1 MIVLLMGVTGA
12 GKTTIGSLLARQL
25 GWEFVDADSFHSPEN
40 VEKIRQGIAL
50 SDADRAPWLRAIRDA
65 ILKWIAERKNVVL
78 ACSALKREY
87 REELVVGPEVKVV
100 YLDRINVGFAAL
112 QMQKQFG
119 FSDAVYGL
127 GAGVFFAGYFFFQV
141 PSNLALARVGPRR
154 WIAALMVVWGAI
166 SSAMIFIRGPRS
178 FYALRFLLGAAEA
191 GFFPG
196 MILYLK
202 NWFPARARAKAVA
215 LFMTAGPIAG
225 VVGGPISGALLGLH
239 SQHISGW
246 QWLFLIEGLPAV
258 LLGIVVFMFLTDYP
272 EAAAWLNDK
281 ERACLIEVL
290 NREQESDP
298 RNAALAEVFSAFSNW
313 KIWLLIIVYFGATTC
328 AYGLSLWLPNLIH
341 NVSKAGNFGIGLLST
356 IPYIATAVAMVLVG
370 MHSDRTGE
378 RRWHLAL
385 SAFSGA
391 IGLWCAAFAT
401 STVPQTA
408 FLSLALLSAF
418 SMMGPFWKTPTALL
432 SGTAAAAGIAL
443 INSFGNLGGFFGP
456 YVIGVVRN
464 ATGDFRGG
472 LIIAG
477 AMLAVSG
484 GVAIAVS
491 EISTAKKHMS
501 KA

>member
-1 MIVLLMGVTGA
+1 M
-12 GKTTIGSLLARQL
+12 
-25 GWEFVDADSFHSPEN
+25 
-40 VEKIRQGIAL
+40 
-50 SDADRAPWLRAIRDA
+50 
-65 ILKWIAERKNVVL
+65 
-78 ACSALKREY
+78 
-87 REELVVGPEVKVV
+87 
-100 YLDRINVGFAAL
+100 
-112 QMQKQFG
+112 
-119 FSDAVYGL
+119 
-127 GAGVFFAGYFFFQV
+127 VF
-141 PSNLALARVGPRR
+141 
-154 WIAALMVVWGAI
+154 I
-166 SSAMIFIRGPRS
+166 SGPRS

-239 SQHISGW
+239 SHHISGW

-258 LLGIVVFMFLTDYP
+258 LLGIVVFGFLTDYP
-272 EAAAWLNDK
+272 EAADWLNDG

-290 NREQESDP
+290 SREQESRLGPAP
-298 RNAALAEVFSAFSNW
+298 REVFSAFTNR

-328 AYGLSLWLPNLIH
+328 TYGLSLWLPNLIH
-341 NVSKAGNFGIGLLST
+341 NFSKAGNFAIGLLSA

-370 MHSDRTGE
+370 VHSDRTGE

-385 SAFSGA
+385 SAFGGA

-401 STVPQTA
+401 STLPQIV

-418 SMMGPFWKTPTALL
+418 SMMGPFWATSTSLL

-472 LIIAG
+472 LVIAG

-484 GVAIAVS
+484 GLAIAVR
-491 EISTAKKHMS
+491 EIKR
-501 KA
+501 

>member
-1 MIVLLMGVTGA
+1 MDVAIKLDLEAAVITKLTRRLLPFLFLLYIVA
-12 GKTTIGSLLARQL
+12 
-25 GWEFVDADSFHSPEN
+25 
-40 VEKIRQGIAL
+40 
-50 SDADRAPWLRAIRDA
+50 
-65 ILKWIAERKNVVL
+65 
-78 ACSALKREY
+78 
-87 REELVVGPEVKVV
+87 

-127 GAGVFFAGYFFFQV
+127 GAGVFFAGYFFFQI

-166 SSAMIFIRGPRS
+166 SSAMVFISGARS

-202 NWFPARARAKAVA
+202 NWFPVTARAKAVA

-281 ERACLIEVL
+281 ERACLIEIL
-290 NREQESDP
+290 KSEQEPPS
-298 RNAALAEVFSAFSNW
+298 RKAALAEVFSAFTNW

-341 NVSKAGNFGIGLLST
+341 NVSEAGNFGIGLLSA
-356 IPYIATAVAMVLVG
+356 IPYIATAAAMVLVG

-385 SAFSGA
+385 AGFAGA
-391 IGLWCAAFAT
+391 IGLWCAAFAPST
-401 STVPQTA
+401 SPQIM

-418 SMMGPFWKTPTALL
+418 SMMGPFWATSTSLL

-456 YVIGVVRN
+456 YMIGMVRN

-472 LIIAG
+472 LIITG

-484 GVAIAVS
+484 GFAIAVS
-491 EISTAKKHMS
+491 EIRP
-501 KA
+501 

>member
-1 MIVLLMGVTGA
+1 MDLAIKPDLEAAVIGKLTRRLLPFLFLLYIVA
-12 GKTTIGSLLARQL
+12 
-25 GWEFVDADSFHSPEN
+25 
-40 VEKIRQGIAL
+40 
-50 SDADRAPWLRAIRDA
+50 
-65 ILKWIAERKNVVL
+65 
-78 ACSALKREY
+78 
-87 REELVVGPEVKVV
+87 

-127 GAGVFFAGYFFFQV
+127 GAGVFFAGYFLFQV

-166 SSAMIFIRGPRS
+166 SSAMVLISGPRS

-202 NWFPARARAKAVA
+202 NWFPARARARAVA

-246 QWLFLIEGLPAV
+246 QWLFLIEIL
-258 LLGIVVFMFLTDYP
+258 
-272 EAAAWLNDK
+272 K
-281 ERACLIEVL
+281 S
-290 NREQESDP
+290 EQEPPS

-370 MHSDRTGE
+370 VHSDRTGE

-401 STVPQTA
+401 STVPQIV

-418 SMMGPFWKTPTALL
+418 SMMGPFWATSTALL

-472 LIIAG
+472 LVIAG

-484 GVAIAVS
+484 GLAIAVS
-491 EISTAKKHMS
+491 EIKPLRST
-501 KA
+501 

>member
-1 MIVLLMGVTGA
+1 MDVAIKPDLEAAVIAKLTRRLLPFLFLLYIVA
-12 GKTTIGSLLARQL
+12 
-25 GWEFVDADSFHSPEN
+25 
-40 VEKIRQGIAL
+40 
-50 SDADRAPWLRAIRDA
+50 
-65 ILKWIAERKNVVL
+65 
-78 ACSALKREY
+78 
-87 REELVVGPEVKVV
+87 

-166 SSAMIFIRGPRS
+166 SSAMVFI
-178 FYALRFLLGAAEA
+178 
-191 GFFPG
+191 
-196 MILYLK
+196 
-202 NWFPARARAKAVA
+202 
-215 LFMTAGPIAG
+215 
-225 VVGGPISGALLGLH
+225 
-239 SQHISGW
+239 
-246 QWLFLIEGLPAV
+246 
-258 LLGIVVFMFLTDYP
+258 TDYP
-272 EAAAWLNDK
+272 EAADWLNDE
-281 ERACLIEVL
+281 ERACLIEIL
-290 NREQESDP
+290 KSEQEPPS

-370 MHSDRTGE
+370 VHSDRTGE

-385 SAFSGA
+385 SAFGGA
-391 IGLWCAAFAT
+391 IGVWCAAFAT
-401 STVPQTA
+401 STLPQIV

-418 SMMGPFWKTPTALL
+418 SMMGPFWATSTSLL

-472 LIIAG
+472 LVIAG

-484 GVAIAVS
+484 GLAIAVS
-491 EISTAKKHMS
+491 EISPAEKHMS

>member
-1 MIVLLMGVTGA
+1 MDLAIKPDLEAAVIAKLTRRLLPFLFLLYIVA
-12 GKTTIGSLLARQL
+12 
-25 GWEFVDADSFHSPEN
+25 
-40 VEKIRQGIAL
+40 
-50 SDADRAPWLRAIRDA
+50 
-65 ILKWIAERKNVVL
+65 
-78 ACSALKREY
+78 
-87 REELVVGPEVKVV
+87 

-154 WIAALMVVWGAI
+154 WTAALMVVWGAI
-166 SSAMIFIRGPRS
+166 SSAMVLISGPRS

-202 NWFPARARAKAVA
+202 NWFPARARARTVA

-258 LLGIVVFMFLTDYP
+258 LLGIIVFVFLTDYP
-272 EAAAWLNDK
+272 EAAAWLNDE

-290 NREQESDP
+290 SREQESHP
-298 RNAALAEVFSAFSNW
+298 RPATREVFSAFTNR

-370 MHSDRTGE
+370 VHSDRTGE

-401 STVPQTA
+401 STVPQIV

-418 SMMGPFWKTPTALL
+418 SMMGPFWATSTALL
-432 SGTAAAAGIAL
+432 RVSTVASVIAL
-443 INSFGNLGGFFGP
+443 IES
-456 YVIGVVRN
+456 I
-464 ATGDFRGG
+464 
-472 LIIAG
+472 
-477 AMLAVSG
+477 
-484 GVAIAVS
+484 
-491 EISTAKKHMS
+491 
-501 KA
+501 